1 MAFGDIRNLTGAY
14 GGQYASGA
22 TTFAAPTSDI
32 HIIAIQA
39 LTDTGIGSTS
49 AAGIGGITAFSSAT
63 IPAGQSV
70 YGRFRQVVSTSG
82 ATIVY
87 YGPGF
92 S

>member
-22 TTFAAPTSDI
+22 TTFTPTSGMY
-32 HIIAIQA
+32 IIAVHA
-39 LTDTGIGSTS
+39 LTDTGIGSTTGAS
-49 AAGIGGITAFSSAT
+49 IGGISGFSSAT
-63 IPAGQSV
+63 IPAGQV
-70 YGRFRQVVSTSG
+70 AYGRFSQVVSTSG

>member
-14 GGQYASGA
+14 GGQYGSGA
-22 TTFAAPTSDI
+22 TTFTAPVAPL

-39 LTDTGIGSTS
+39 LTDTAIASTTTSGIG
-49 AAGIGGITAFSSAT
+49 AITAFTGAT
-63 IPAGQSV
+63 IPAGQVV
-70 YGRFRQVVSTSG
+70 YGRFSQVVTSTG